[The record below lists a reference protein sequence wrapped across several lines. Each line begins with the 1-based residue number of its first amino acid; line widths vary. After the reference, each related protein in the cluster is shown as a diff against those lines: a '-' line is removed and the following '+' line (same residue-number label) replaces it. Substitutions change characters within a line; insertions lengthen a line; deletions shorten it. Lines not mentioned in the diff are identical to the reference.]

1 MPNTYSHRSTGSI
14 TAAGL
19 VLASCPACGIA
30 ASFWVPLAMVPNR
43 HQQLMIQR
51 RCDSNWCNV
60 HRPWYVEL
68 AAEEPSRTDAPVTAP
83 PERLI
88 SDAQAEE
95 LLRQTTATAERQAE
109 PAPAPATPAEP
120 EDRHTLSQWAQAA
133 RGLGPARR
141 SVIATVLAV
150 PPVTVARHFRRLY
163 GLEPRWDRSCSYRT
177 YSWSELAAI
186 ATELEA
192 AA

>member
-1 MPNTYSHRSTGSI
+1 MPASRFPGTAGSVSSTGQAI
-14 TAAGL
+14 AQ
-19 VLASCPACGIA
+19 CGRCGHPSA
-30 ASFWVPLAMVPNR
+30 FSVPLPMLPPPGLDLAVWR
-43 HQQLMIQR
+43 G
-51 RCDSNWCNV
+51 CNHCGREDWWV
-60 HRPWYVEL
+60 VTRARP
-68 AAEEPSRTDAPVTAP
+68 DAPAGDAP
-83 PERLI
+83 ELVSARQV
-88 SDAQAEE
+88 QAAC
-95 LLRQTTATAERQAE
+95 RRATATAERQAE
-109 PAPAPATPAEP
+109 PVPAPAKPAEP